1 LIFCGRFIY
10 LPVPRNWG
18 KTTFEISLQTASAGF
33 GSLEPIP
40 KHFGGYFNRF
50 SKKGGYYLQKDSK
63 TLNFTASGGVFSNS
77 LKG

>member
-10 LPVPRNWG
+10 LPVPWNWG